1 MTDAT
6 KLLWKKGA
14 VLTTGSYVS
23 AAGNILLNL
32 TMISMLP
39 TRDIGLL
46 NAGNL
51 MKDYLLHATP
61 GEVESLR
68 SIRSETLAN
77 QDENILVSNIA
88 SISLLNIAIILAISF
103 YSIPIIISDH
113 QNVGVYEVFS
123 LLFAIEYLQFFF
135 LNYLKG
141 KERFFEIRNFLI
153 ATGLLSCVVIPLTI
167 WGGVVGYLTGRLL
180 SSLVGLIVIYKLA
193 RVPLSGLRLP
203 SRMEFTSIIKVGLPL
218 QLMVLATIVLES
230 APRIIAINFFG
241 YEMAGLLAVALFFT
255 IPFSQI
261 FNNLA
266 TVMFANFFSGEE
278 TSFSL
283 HGRGVK
289 ARFLVALGGVFFVS
303 ILKVL
308 LVLFFER
315 YDDIF
320 LQIVVILC
328 ASILNGIYIP
338 QQTYLQAAGRGFLCS
353 GIYLTIAA
361 LIFILSFS
369 AYRFEVLNFLLLTS
383 ILFFCYSL
391 GIALFRYFAVRQFGG
406 SLSFSDIGGDVAA
419 LLLVIVYASIL

>member
-266 TVMFANFFSGEE
+266 TVMFANFFPA
-278 TSFSL
+278 
-283 HGRGVK
+283 K
-289 ARFLVALGGVFFVS
+289 
-303 ILKVL
+303 K
-308 LVLFFER
+308 LVLVCMGE
-315 YDDIF
+315 
-320 LQIVVILC
+320 
-328 ASILNGIYIP
+328 
-338 QQTYLQAAGRGFLCS
+338 
-353 GIYLTIAA
+353 A
-361 LIFILSFS
+361 LKQDF
-369 AYRFEVLNFLLLTS
+369 
-383 ILFFCYSL
+383 
-391 GIALFRYFAVRQFGG
+391 
-406 SLSFSDIGGDVAA
+406 
-419 LLLVIVYASIL
+419 